1 MLTLKDLRMTKE
13 YQGVRVA
20 TQFSIKDGKRWK
32 THFFT
37 IWGGQALSILGS
49 QLVQFALI
57 WHLTVKTGSATVL
70 ATASLVGMLPHVIL
84 GPLVG
89 TLVDR
94 RNRRLIM
101 LFADSII
108 ALATIV
114 LALLFALDAAALWHI
129 YVVMFIRSM
138 AGGFHGN
145 AMSASTSLMVP
156 VEQLTR
162 VQGINQMLNGG
173 LNVLSA
179 PLGALL
185 LKMLPIQGIL
195 VIDVATALIA
205 LLPLAHDPD
214 TTA

>member
-1 MLTLKDLRMTKE
+1 
-13 YQGVRVA
+13 
-20 TQFSIKDGKRWK
+20 
-32 THFFT
+32 
-37 IWGGQALSILGS
+37 
-49 QLVQFALI
+49 
-57 WHLTVKTGSATVL
+57 
-70 ATASLVGMLPHVIL
+70 
-84 GPLVG
+84 
-89 TLVDR
+89 
-94 RNRRLIM
+94 M